1 MHDANLPHIL
11 SHIKGL
17 CNLEMTPETL
27 IANHLSLRVW
37 LQRIVLPTMIVL
49 LVVLYAFSVISDAP
63 RFRDHNATIVGFFA
77 FYFVLIRG
85 GHMIMIRSLHKDLM
99 KKYEIAYRYELAA
112 VDPVLF
118 RRKSIGFT
126 LAQIKRRILED
137 ARRPN
142 GERSKY

>member
-1 MHDANLPHIL
+1 
-11 SHIKGL
+11 
-17 CNLEMTPETL
+17 MTPETL
-27 IANHLSLRVW
+27 IANHLCLRVW
-37 LQRIVLPTMIVL
+37 LQRIVLPTML
-49 LVVLYAFSVISDAP
+49 LLLLCLSVFSMVSDAP
-63 RFRDHNATIVGFFA
+63 RFRDHNATIIGFFA
-77 FYFVLIRG
+77 FYFILIRG

-99 KKYEIAYRYELAA
+99 KKHEDDYRYELAA

-126 LAQIKRRILED
+126 LAQIKRRILEN

>member
-1 MHDANLPHIL
+1 
-11 SHIKGL
+11 
-17 CNLEMTPETL
+17 MTPETL
-27 IANHLSLRVW
+27 IADHLCLRVW
-37 LQRIVLPTMIVL
+37 LQRIVLPTMLLLL
-49 LVVLYAFSVISDAP
+49 LVLIILMMMSDIP
-63 RFRDHNATIVGFFA
+63 RFRDHNATVIGFFA

-85 GHMIMIRSLHKDLM
+85 GHMIMIRSLNKDLM
-99 KKYEIAYRYELAA
+99 KNHEAAYRYELAA

-137 ARRPN
+137 ARRPK

>member
-1 MHDANLPHIL
+1 
-11 SHIKGL
+11 
-17 CNLEMTPETL
+17 MTPENL
-27 IANHLSLRVW
+27 ISDHLSLRIW

-49 LVVLYAFSVISDAP
+49 LVLLYIFSIISDAP
-63 RFRDHNATIVGFFA
+63 RFRDHKATVVGFFA
-77 FYFVLIRG
+77 FYYVLVRG

-99 KKYEIAYRYELAA
+99 KKHEAAYRYELAA

-137 ARRPN
+137 ARRSH

>member
-1 MHDANLPHIL
+1 
-11 SHIKGL
+11 
-17 CNLEMTPETL
+17 MTPETL
-27 IANHLSLRVW
+27 VRNHLCLRIW
-37 LQRIVLPTMIVL
+37 LQRIALPTMLVL
-49 LVVLYAFSVISDAP
+49 IALLYAFSAISDAP

-77 FYFVLIRG
+77 FYFVLVRG
-85 GHMIMIRSLHKDLM
+85 GHMLMIRSMHKDM
-99 KKYEIAYRYELAA
+99 MRKYEAAYRYELAA

-118 RRKSIGFT
+118 RKRTLGFT

>member
-1 MHDANLPHIL
+1 MHDAKLPHIQ
-11 SHIKGL
+11 IRMRGVCITK
-17 CNLEMTPETL
+17 MTPETL
-27 IANHLSLRVW
+27 IANHLSLRIW

-49 LVVLYAFSVISDAP
+49 LTFLYAFSVISDAP

-77 FYFVLIRG
+77 FYFVLVRG

-99 KKYEIAYRYELAA
+99 KKHEGAYRYELAA

-118 RRKSIGFT
+118 KRKSIGFT

>member
-1 MHDANLPHIL
+1 
-11 SHIKGL
+11 
-17 CNLEMTPETL
+17 MTPETL
-27 IANHLSLRVW
+27 IAKHLCLRVW
-37 LQRIVLPTMIVL
+37 LQRIVLPTMLVL
-49 LVVLYAFSVISDAP
+49 LIFLYAFSAISDAP

-99 KKYEIAYRYELAA
+99 IKHEAAYRYELSA

-118 RRKSIGFT
+118 KRKSIGFT
-126 LAQIKRRILED
+126 LAQIKRRILEN

>member
-1 MHDANLPHIL
+1 ML
-11 SHIKGL
+11 
-17 CNLEMTPETL
+17 
-27 IANHLSLRVW
+27 
-37 LQRIVLPTMIVL
+37 VL
-49 LVVLYAFSVISDAP
+49 LVFLFLFAVISDAP

-85 GHMIMIRSLHKDLM
+85 GHMIMIRSLNKDLM
-99 KKYEIAYRYELAA
+99 RKHEAAYRYELAA
-112 VDPVLF
+112 VDPVVF

-142 GERSKY
+142 GERSRY

>member
-1 MHDANLPHIL
+1 
-11 SHIKGL
+11 
-17 CNLEMTPETL
+17 MTPETL
-27 IANHLSLRVW
+27 IAKHLCLRVW
-37 LQRIVLPTMIVL
+37 LQRIVLPTMMVL
-49 LVVLYAFSVISDAP
+49 LVCLYVFSSLSDAP

-77 FYFVLIRG
+77 FYFVLVRG
-85 GHMIMIRSLHKDLM
+85 GHMIMIRSLHNDLM
-99 KKYEIAYRYELAA
+99 KSYQAAYRYELAA

-142 GERSKY
+142 GQRSKY